1 MSISFLTIL
10 STKRSDVIC
19 MEASTSYG
27 VHQCS
32 KCPGDT
38 AYFCKTCSWDLCPQ
52 CKENHAKYL
61 KTIYHNV
68 STYMYHRK
76 INCTLK
82 QEICLTHPSNVYS
95 KFCEPCQIPMC
106 HSWFGHKSH
115 RISLFCFGQSQHKV
129 LSIKEAYITKRQQ
142 HEGTM
147 RIMRDEALF
156 YLHVLLTGIKTDIKT
171 CIKKIVP
178 LSIKYGNKGQKHEGS
193 P

>member
-1 MSISFLTIL
+1 
-10 STKRSDVIC
+10 
-19 MEASTSYG
+19 
-27 VHQCS
+27 
-32 KCPGDT
+32 
-38 AYFCKTCSWDLCPQ
+38 
-52 CKENHAKYL
+52 
-61 KTIYHNV
+61 
-68 STYMYHRK
+68 MYHRK